1 MGVDNC
7 DGCKDIM
14 QNAEKYWDGTPNQ
27 KIRCS
32 ECGTTVV
39 MQTTQFHMSD
49 PELEA
54 QLRRYMHDML
64 IQHQGS
70 VSEEEAAE
78 IERAVKAICLEAELE
93 TVKN

>member
-7 DGCKDIM
+7 DGCREIM
-14 QNAEKYWDGTPNQ
+14 QNASKYWDGTPNQ
-27 KIRCS
+27 EIRCPV
-32 ECGTTVV
+32 CGVIIV
-39 MQTTQFHMSD
+39 MQTAQFRMSD
-49 PELEA
+49 PQLEA

-70 VSEEEAAE
+70 VSEEEAAK
-78 IERAVKAICLEAELE
+78 IEQAVKAICLEAELE